1 MKYLIIL
8 SLFFISS
15 CNTRIH
21 RDYKKM
27 QRKVERRERIKNR
40 EIPSGIDT
48 VYYRWTPI
56 NDTVLLGT
64 PRIPR

>member
-8 SLFFISS
+8 SLLFISS
-15 CNTRIH
+15 CNHRIPK
-21 RDYKKM
+21 DYRKM
-27 QRKVERRERIKNR
+27 QRRVERRERIKNR
-40 EIPSGIDT
+40 EIIYGIDT

>member
-15 CNTRIH
+15 CNHGIYK
-21 RDYKKM
+21 DYRKM
-27 QRKVERRERIKNR
+27 QRRVETRERRKARD
-40 EIPSGIDT
+40 IPYGIDT
-48 VYYRWTPI
+48 VYYKWTPI